1 MVTRKKKRK
10 RGYEIMPEF
19 IRALLSG
26 TSSPFSIAP
35 TTDYDRHVP
44 QSAKQL
50 SKDNW
55 RQTGN
60 SLRRAIKKVGKEI
73 GEE

>member
-1 MVTRKKKRK
+1 
-10 RGYEIMPEF
+10 MPEF
-19 IRALLSG
+19 MRVLLSG

-50 SKDNW
+50 SEDNW
-55 RQTGN
+55 KQTGD

-73 GEE
+73 GEK

>member
-1 MVTRKKKRK
+1 MLSKSKKRK
-10 RGYEIMPEF
+10 RRYEIMPEF
-19 IRALLSG
+19 MRTLMSG

-44 QSAKQL
+44 KSAKQL
-50 SKDNW
+50 SRDNW